1 MYSPGSSRDFHP
13 PNLMCCLPL
22 SRFLLDS
29 PDLSRNSENKGKKML
44 IFSILL
50 QFEGETLRITLSYP
64 ILYRQVSPLK
74 TAAV

>member
-1 MYSPGSSRDFHP
+1 
-13 PNLMCCLPL
+13 
-22 SRFLLDS
+22 
-29 PDLSRNSENKGKKML
+29 ML